1 MSTEHAIIRT
11 RARLSMFTVLALFTH
26 AVAAVSVDYHAPKFL
41 EGPVVANSFTGTTY
55 AYRSREPGR
64 PTALQI
70 TIVELPNDPSLSAAY
85 SADHCINL
93 FLAEVARNKQN
104 FFALPTGN
112 ELNVGELALQQ
123 VRWTRKDTNVGMTGV
138 TSCTLDGNRYVSIN
152 FQDGLKSARDT
163 FPAIRD
169 SLVHLGIQ
177 P

>member
-1 MSTEHAIIRT
+1 MKHRHLCK
-11 RARLSMFTVLALFTH
+11 LSMIGTYLLLTLTFFAPATS
-26 AVAAVSVDYHAPKFL
+26 AVSVDYSAPKFL

-55 AYRSREPGR
+55 AYRSREPSR

-70 TIVELPNDPSLSAAY
+70 TIVELPNDPSLREAY

-112 ELNVGELALQQ
+112 DLNVGELNLQQ

-138 TSCTLDGNRYVSIN
+138 TSCALDGNRYVSIT
-152 FQDGLKSARDT
+152 FQDGLKSARDS

-169 SLVHLGIQ
+169 SLVDMGIQ

>member
-1 MSTEHAIIRT
+1 MKP
-11 RARLSMFTVLALFTH
+11 ARLAKPIFLPTGVLLALICFMHTTG
-26 AVAAVSVDYHAPKFL
+26 AVSVDYSAPKFL

-55 AYRSREPGR
+55 AYRSREPSK

-70 TIVELPNDPSLSAAY
+70 TIVELPDDPNLRDAY

-104 FFALPTGN
+104 FFALPTSN
-112 ELNVGELALQQ
+112 ELNVGEMNLQQ

-138 TSCTLDGNRYVSIN
+138 TSCVRDGNRYVSIN
-152 FQDGLKSARDT
+152 FQDGLKNARDT

-169 SLVHLGIQ
+169 SLVDLGIH